1 MTNKRF
7 PKDCPNDC
15 PHLHV
20 WDMSVDDL
28 TCVCDLLNVQ
38 IDLCDSDFKFMY
50 CPLPGEEGAEHD
62 RRERTEN
69 RAG

>member
-7 PKDCPNDC
+7 PNDC
-15 PHLHV
+15 PRDCPYLRV

-28 TCVCDLLNVQ
+28 TCVCDLLNAQ

-50 CPLPGEEGAEHD
+50 CPLPEEEGAEHEN
-62 RRERTEN
+62 ERAN
-69 RAG
+69 D